1 MGLGVMWLYATDKI
15 LSVASNYIYIEL
27 PTVAL
32 DGWARISAAKVCS
45 CPAVCAWPSHT
56 DLCVPHVVRMC
67 PQGAIAVVAAV
78 ATAAVAAIWVAAAT
92 VAVAAVT
99 VLSMFLSSAPTSDM
113 WPTATHFLSY
123 HAARIV
129 DRVARTFCYRWVC
142 VLCVAARRP
151 FLGPLHPLSEFGFCG
166 SLMR

>member
-15 LSVASNYIYIEL
+15 MSVASNYIYIEL

-113 WPTATHFLSY
+113 WPTATHASLFWPSVSATLHRSFAHLSCADQAGVWSSG
-123 HAARIV
+123 HSGRH
-129 DRVARTFCYRWVC
+129 
-142 VLCVAARRP
+142 RP
-151 FLGPLHPLSEFGFCG
+151 EG
-166 SLMR
+166 R

>member
-1 MGLGVMWLYATDKI
+1 MGLGVIWLYATDKI

-92 VAVAAVT
+92 RSPSPQSLCSPCSCRQRPQATCGQRPHISYLIMLHA
-99 VLSMFLSSAPTSDM
+99 SS
-113 WPTATHFLSY
+113 
-123 HAARIV
+123 IV
-129 DRVARTFCYRWVC
+129 
-142 VLCVAARRP
+142 
-151 FLGPLHPLSEFGFCG
+151 
-166 SLMR
+166 